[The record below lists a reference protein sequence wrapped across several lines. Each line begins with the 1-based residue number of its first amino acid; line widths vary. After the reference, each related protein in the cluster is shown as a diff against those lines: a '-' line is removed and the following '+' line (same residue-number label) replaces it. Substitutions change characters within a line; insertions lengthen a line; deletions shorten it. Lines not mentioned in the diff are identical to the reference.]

1 MTMQNQ
7 NMVSSVNTSRPT
19 INFLEKGKLKIK
31 NFIMIETHTDYKD
44 IYSRSI
50 NINADNNAINGLKEL
65 MVSGQGNGDITS
77 MEVANHLNGAASI
90 SSIPSYRAEIPNGWK
105 TRRIRYMLAMSKFDG
120 YTEDI
125 SYIQGYTEFSD
136 PSISGYVDPN
146 MAFYINSITSVIKT
160 YDHNTGRYFVRPKR
174 SFNVVSDMCG
184 GYRYE
189 EVESPDSLKLIRPV
203 DVMNKIHVMS
213 IAGEEFSIQD
223 STSSLNNAT
232 ISARSNSDPSNYLA
246 KTLNGFLEA
255 KSSISNTVD
264 MGSLYRNTLSSS
276 FIREGKLL
284 DDIFIRELYN
294 ITSIINPTSFT
305 LNLLAAID
313 PDVNSKGVFIN
324 RASVYDH
331 HTDGVLGTIS
341 DTAETHDVT
350 PETVKSATILH
361 SINSM
366 LIDNMIT
373 KLSVA
378 FTNET
383 GPVPT
388 ITITNINSFIEDI
401 DLISLENKVRQHI
414 RSVLMPTITDNNY
427 TAISAIVETD
437 LLGDTNISISINHGP
452 SVVYRYPAFADVLY
466 SPVVSTTA
474 NSQMLVEDIAN
485 LMDATYLY

>member
-1 MTMQNQ
+1 M
-7 NMVSSVNTSRPT
+7 
-19 INFLEKGKLKIK
+19 
-31 NFIMIETHTDYKD
+31 
-44 IYSRSI
+44 
-50 NINADNNAINGLKEL
+50 
-65 MVSGQGNGDITS
+65 
-77 MEVANHLNGAASI
+77 
-90 SSIPSYRAEIPNGWK
+90 
-105 TRRIRYMLAMSKFDG
+105 
-120 YTEDI
+120 
-125 SYIQGYTEFSD
+125 
-136 PSISGYVDPN
+136 
-146 MAFYINSITSVIKT
+146 
-160 YDHNTGRYFVRPKR
+160 
-174 SFNVVSDMCG
+174 
-184 GYRYE
+184 
-189 EVESPDSLKLIRPV
+189 
-203 DVMNKIHVMS
+203 
-213 IAGEEFSIQD
+213 
-223 STSSLNNAT
+223 
-232 ISARSNSDPSNYLA
+232 
-246 KTLNGFLEA
+246 
-255 KSSISNTVD
+255 
-264 MGSLYRNTLSSS
+264 
-276 FIREGKLL
+276 
-284 DDIFIRELYN
+284 
-294 ITSIINPTSFT
+294 
-305 LNLLAAID
+305 NLLAAID